1 MSSAGRVDEGVVTQ
15 DDTTIDDGNDS
26 LDAGYMTDTDPDVRA
41 GTIAAMR
48 RADEILVAN
57 GRGSRAERAV
67 ECTRRFKD
75 ELNGNGT
82 DGEEEGGPRRGR
94 MNVGESVPVAVAAR
108 DEAVTG
114 KQSAITI
121 QFEKTIIIH

>member
-26 LDAGYMTDTDPDVRA
+26 LDAGYRTDTDPDVRA

-57 GRGSRAERAV
+57 GRGSRAKRAV
-67 ECTRRFKD
+67 ERTRRFED

-82 DGEEEGGPRRGR
+82 DGEEEEGPRRGR
-94 MNVGESVPVAVAAR
+94 MNVGESVLVAVAAR
-108 DEAVTG
+108 DEAVTR

-121 QFEKTIIIH
+121 KFEKTIAIY

>member
-1 MSSAGRVDEGVVTQ
+1 MSLAGRVDEGVVTQ
-15 DDTTIDDGNDS
+15 DDTTINDGNDS

-57 GRGSRAERAV
+57 GCGSCAERAV
-67 ECTRRFKD
+67 ERICQFKG
-75 ELNGNGT
+75 ELNGNWV
-82 DGEEEGGPRRGR
+82 DGDEEGGPRRGGV
-94 MNVGESVPVAVAAR
+94 NVGESVPMAVAAR

-121 QFEKTIIIH
+121 